1 MSKKLTIKEMRQI
14 AKERGG
20 KCLSTKYVNV
30 HTKLL
35 WECSEGH
42 QWKAK
47 PSNIKRGSWCRKC
60 ANRARKIKK

>member
-1 MSKKLTIKEMRQI
+1 MSKKLTIKEMQLI

-35 WECSEGH
+35 WKCSEGH
-42 QWKAK
+42 QWRAIPNTVK
-47 PSNIKRGSWCRKC
+47 NRGIWCRVC
-60 ANRARKIKK
+60 SRKNNL